1 MSDRVLAAYWAAPAI
16 ARNLTTA
23 TVVLTLLGSIGVI
36 PSYYLFYHPSYLFQM
51 PPHLWR
57 PITGFLIAF
66 EGFPMSL
73 LFDAYHLYSY
83 CAQLEIGNP
92 RFPRKVDL
100 IWYILL
106 VCSWILMM
114 DYLFG
119 FNHLELLSGLILAMV
134 YTATQD
140 QRGQK
145 AQYFF
150 FTVPAQA
157 VPLCMIV
164 LSMLT
169 PVGRPMVQL
178 EGLLA
183 AHMYDFLTR
192 IYPEFG
198 GGPVLLRVP
207 AWLESIVRTPRTVKR
222 TYGTA
227 VRPSGPSTGSSTGA
241 ETGGPLPDSWKSR
254 GKGHRLG

>member
-1 MSDRVLAAYWAAPAI
+1 MSDSVLAAYWAAPAI
-16 ARNLTTA
+16 ARNLTTV
-23 TVVLTLLGSIGVI
+23 TVVLTLLGRFGVI
-36 PSYYLFYHPSYLFQM
+36 PSYWLFYHPDYLFQL

-66 EGFPMSL
+66 EGFPMGL
-73 LFDAYHLYSY
+73 LFDAYHLYRY
-83 CAQLEIGNP
+83 CSQLETGNS

-114 DYLFG
+114 EYAFG
-119 FNHLELLSGLILAMV
+119 FQNLELLPGLILAMV

-140 QRGQK
+140 QRGVK
-145 AQYFF
+145 TQYFF
-150 FTVPAQA
+150 FTVPAQSM
-157 VPLCMIV
+157 PFCMI
-164 LSMLT
+164 LFSML
-169 PVGRPMVQL
+169 VFAGNPMIRI

-198 GGPVLLRVP
+198 GGPVFLRVP
-207 AWLESIVRTPRTVKR
+207 AWLESIVRTPRVIKR
-222 TYGTA
+222 AYGTA
-227 VRPSGPSTGSSTGA
+227 VRPAGSATATSTGA
-241 ETGGPLPDSWKSR
+241 EPGPLPDSWRSR
-254 GKGHRLG
+254 GRGHRLG

>member
-1 MSDRVLAAYWAAPAI
+1 MSDGVLAAYWATPAI

-23 TVVLTLLGSIGVI
+23 TVVLTLLGTFGVI
-36 PSYYLFYHPSYLFQM
+36 PAYSLFYHPSYLFQV

-57 PITGFLIAF
+57 LVTGFLIAF
-66 EGFPMSL
+66 EGGTMSL
-73 LFDAYHLYSY
+73 LFDAYHLYRY
-83 CAQLEIGNP
+83 CVQLETGNP

-119 FNHLELLSGLILAMV
+119 FNHLELLPGLILAMV
-134 YTATQD
+134 YTATRD

-145 AQYFF
+145 VQYFF
-150 FTVPAQA
+150 FTIPAQA
-157 VPLCMIV
+157 VPFCMIV
-164 LSMLT
+164 ISMLML
-169 PVGRPMVQL
+169 GGKPMIQL

-198 GGPVLLRVP
+198 GGPVLRVP
-207 AWLESIVRTPRTVKR
+207 AWLESIVQTPRIAKR